1 MKRYILY
8 IILVNFILISCDTS
22 LNVNA
27 DYKNIPVVFSL
38 LDKNDTIQ
46 YIKLNKAF
54 LGETSVSE
62 MAQVSDSL
70 YYDDA
75 IVHIVKYKN
84 NNIVA
89 TYEFVKTDTIIK
101 DTGYFA
107 SDNNIIYIYKGSI
120 IADGEN
126 SADYKFVLDIS
137 ISGVD
142 KLSSETKLVS
152 DVTVLP
158 PLGYNS
164 PYQKNEIALYTNDYL
179 SPEYSFKSGINAKY
193 FEYFL
198 VVDYYEKE
206 NGEYKLKTITHSEG
220 TKNATSLDGG
230 QTFAF
235 TLNGYTFY
243 NFIAEELTPSN
254 EDRIFYSLRYK
265 FLSAGED
272 LSMYIDLTKPTYG
285 IVQEKPAFTNIVN
298 GWGLFSSRTSTFS
311 PRKKLD
317 LSSLNY
323 LSTGSEV
330 ENLKFKKYTETSNF
344 YSNNREL
351 DIEGLYIN

>member
-1 MKRYILY
+1 MKRYIIY
-8 IILVNFILISCDTS
+8 IMLFNFILLSCDTS

-27 DYKNIPVVFSL
+27 DYKKIPVVFSL
-38 LDKNDTIQ
+38 IDKNDTIQ

-54 LGETSVSE
+54 LGDASVSE

-70 YYDDA
+70 NYDDA
-75 IVHIVKYKN
+75 SVHIVKYYN
-84 NNIVA
+84 DNVVA

-101 DTGYFA
+101 DEGYFA
-107 SDNNIIYIYKGSI
+107 NDNNIIYVFNGSI
-120 IADGEN
+120 IEEGEN
-126 SADYKFVLDIS
+126 SADYNYKLDIN
-137 ISGVD
+137 IDGVD
-142 KLSSETKLVS
+142 NVSSETKLVS
-152 DVTVLP
+152 DVVVLA

-164 PYQKNEIALYTNDYL
+164 PNQKNEIMLYNNDYL
-179 SPEYSFKSGINAKY
+179 SKVYEFKSGENAKY

-198 VVDYYEKE
+198 EISYYEKV

-220 TKNATSLDGG
+220 SKNASSLDGG
-230 QTFAF
+230 QTFPF
-235 TLNGYTFY
+235 TLNGETFY
-243 NFIAEELTPSN
+243 KFIAEELEPSS

-311 PRKKLD
+311 PRKRLD
-317 LSSLNY
+317 LSSLIY
-323 LSTGSEV
+323 LSEGDEV
-330 ENLKFKKYTETSNF
+330 KDLKFKDYTNTVNF
-344 YSNNREL
+344 YTNHPEL
-351 DIEGLYIN
+351 DTYNIY

>member
-1 MKRYILY
+1 MLF
-8 IILVNFILISCDTS
+8 NFILLSCDTS

-46 YIKLNKAF
+46 YVKLNKAF
-54 LGETSVSE
+54 LGEASVSE

-70 YYDDA
+70 FYNSAVVHVLKYYNDN
-75 IVHIVKYKN
+75 V
-84 NNIVA
+84 VA
-89 TYEFVKTDTIIK
+89 TFNFVKTDTIHK
-101 DTGYFA
+101 DDGFFA
-107 SDNNIIYIYKGSI
+107 NDKNIIYVYNGNIVNE
-120 IADGEN
+120 DEN
-126 SADYKFVLDIS
+126 SADYKFVIEINIDGLDN
-137 ISGVD
+137 V
-142 KLSSETKLVS
+142 SSETKLVS
-152 DVTVLP
+152 DVTILP

-164 PYQKNEIALYTNDYL
+164 PYTKNELILYSADYL
-179 SPEYSFKSGINAKY
+179 SPEYKFESGKNSKY

-198 VVDYYEKE
+198 EIEYYEKE

-220 TKNATSLDGG
+220 TKSTSSLEGG
-230 QTFAF
+230 QTFPF
-235 TLNGYTFY
+235 TLNGETFY
-243 NFIAEELTPSN
+243 KFISEKLEPSN
-254 EDRIFYSLRYK
+254 ENRIFYSLRYK

-272 LSMYIDLTKPTYG
+272 LTMYIDLTKPTYG

-323 LSTGSEV
+323 LSTGEDMKD
-330 ENLKFKKYTETSNF
+330 LKFYNYTNTVNF
-344 YSNNREL
+344 YTNYPEL
-351 DIEGLYIN
+351 DIHNIY